1 MSAQAHRSAHVVVV
15 GGGISGLAA
24 AYRLARTPA
33 NGISVDV
40 TVLEQSQRLGGKLV
54 SVNVGGVQLEAGA
67 DSFVTRKPQAVELC
81 TELGLSDELVV
92 PGTAGTFVL
101 RGGRLIPFLRG
112 QALGVPTESEEL
124 LRWPGMSL
132 PGRVRATFD
141 TLKPPAAPE
150 RDISIGELV
159 RKRLGSEALR
169 VLVGPLLG
177 GLFAGDPDRLS
188 VDATFPEL
196 KAWAAGRGMIR
207 GARAALKAR
216 DKVED
221 TPAMRAMF
229 ATVWGGLERLV
240 EVLAQK
246 TGEERILR
254 DTPVR
259 SIRTTNSSSFEL
271 EVPGE
276 PVRADAVVLATPAF
290 ASAELLTGDAS
301 AALREIPYAS
311 SAVVLLVYPE
321 GSNDRLPD
329 GTGFVVPEG
338 EADITACTWISRKWP
353 RPEFE
358 NRAVIRCYLGRAGAE
373 GILAEP
379 DGTLIDRA
387 VGDLDRVLKLGRPE
401 EARVVRWERSMPQYE
416 VGHLERMRRIHEA
429 LPDGIFVTGSAYGG
443 VGVADCVRQA
453 GETAR
458 DVHGYLESRRT
469 ERETVPW
476 TS

>member
-1 MSAQAHRSAHVVVV
+1 MSAPAGRTAHVVVV
-15 GGGISGLAA
+15 GGGISGLAT

-40 TVLEQSQRLGGKLV
+40 TVLEESPRLGGKLA
-54 SVNVGGVQLEAGA
+54 SVEVGGLQLEAGA

-101 RGGRLIPFLRG
+101 RGGRLIPFLRS

-132 PGRVRATFD
+132 RGRVRATFD

-229 ATVWGGLERLV
+229 ATVWGGLDRLV
-240 EVLAQK
+240 EVLAHAI
-246 TGEERILR
+246 GEERILR

-259 SIRTTNSSSFEL
+259 SIRATTPALEL

-276 PVRADAVVLATPAF
+276 PVRADAVALATPAF
-290 ASAELLTGDAS
+290 AAAELLAGDAS
-301 AALREIPYAS
+301 TALREIPYAS
-311 SAVVLLVYPE
+311 TAVVLLVYPE
-321 GSNDRLPD
+321 GSASKLPD
-329 GTGFVVPEG
+329 GTGFVVPRG
-338 EADITACTWISRKWP
+338 KADVTACTWVSRKWP
-353 RPEFE
+353 RPEFGG
-358 NRAVIRCYLGRAGAE
+358 RAILRCYLGRAGAE
-373 GILAEP
+373 EVLAEP
-379 DGTLIDRA
+379 DGTLIDRV
-387 VGDLDRVLKLGRPE
+387 VGDLDRVLNLGRPE
-401 EARVVRWERSMPQYE
+401 DARVVRWERSMPQYE
-416 VGHLERMRRIHEA
+416 VGHLERVRRIREA
-429 LPDGIFVTGSAYGG
+429 LPGGIFVTGSAYGG
-443 VGVADCVRQA
+443 VGIADCVRQA

-458 DVHGYLESRRT
+458 DVHSYLQSLRT